1 MLWFFG
7 LRMIIQRLYKLCS
20 NPSGW
25 FPKVRG
31 TANTSR
37 DPGLMKWRPTSVV
50 CCRTAR
56 TMDEWPWVDLGIDD
70 HNSQYPAVQK
80 IEWRWIWE
88 VTTQNL
94 WWVGSPMHLMICVCI
109 PWSTSYCNGDFPYP
123 TKKKHY
129 ILAFSMGTFRA
140 YFMECVSTLYCN
152 CDLHG
157 CYASCRARENG
168 CVGNPSETSG
178 GYLIY

>member
-1 MLWFFG
+1 MQNVLLNLNGRLTSRMIGLTQSCLKTCSHCGYSLCSQFRGSQVAPFFMLWFFG
-7 LRMIIQRLYKLCS
+7 LRMIIQRLYDLCS

-50 CCRTAR
+50 CCRKPPEPW
-56 TMDEWPWVDLGIDD
+56 MSGHEWTWEIDD

-109 PWSTSYCNGDFPYP
+109 PWSTSFCNGDFPYP
-123 TKKKHY
+123 TKKNY
-129 ILAFSMGTFRA
+129 I
-140 YFMECVSTLYCN
+140 
-152 CDLHG
+152 
-157 CYASCRARENG
+157 
-168 CVGNPSETSG
+168 
-178 GYLIY
+178 